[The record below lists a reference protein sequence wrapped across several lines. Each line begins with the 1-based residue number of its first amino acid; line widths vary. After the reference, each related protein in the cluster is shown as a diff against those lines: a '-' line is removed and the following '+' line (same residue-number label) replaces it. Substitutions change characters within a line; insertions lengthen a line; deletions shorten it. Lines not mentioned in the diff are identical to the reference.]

1 MSVCDLA
8 PGECF
13 LGRQRKGGEETQ
25 RPERTGGRVC
35 GARVVGYFLDG
46 GEGEVASRALQL
58 IPYPVPGIPGALEQH
73 EGTLPGHGVEI
84 GP

>member
-1 MSVCDLA
+1 M
-8 PGECF
+8 
-13 LGRQRKGGEETQ
+13 
-25 RPERTGGRVC
+25 
-35 GARVVGYFLDG
+35 VGYFLDG